1 MKKTTDLSGID
12 YAKLAMAYGVVA
24 IHAESHYL
32 SASHWG
38 DAVEW
43 LIRLAVPFF
52 FAVTGFFTAR
62 EIEGR
67 TSAEA
72 SHLLRSH
79 SRRRFLL
86 FLKWSALY
94 LPMAL
99 FFARKSTMEEAVRI
113 LETYA
118 LGGSLGIAMF
128 VWFIY
133 STAIVFLLLS
143 LTGGRRGGLSALAG
157 LFVIIYAAGWCTN
170 NGVICYNF
178 YVDQITTGALG
189 GGIYMMAGMGI
200 YKIRGAIA
208 AHRLPLIGL
217 ATGASILLFYLG
229 LPFGELIGGL
239 GLLVWGVTARI
250 PAGAASMTARR
261 MSMWVYFTHT
271 WWMAAVAAAMKL
283 GMPSE
288 APLNFAI
295 MAAGATLTSLI
306 CVAVAKRVAWVGAL
320 VR

>member
-1 MKKTTDLSGID
+1 MKKTADLAGID
-12 YAKLAMAYGVVA
+12 YVKLAMAYCVVA

-32 SASHWG
+32 VASHWG

-52 FAVTGFFTAR
+52 FAVTGFFTAK
-62 EIEGR
+62 ELEGR
-67 TSAEA
+67 TVAEA
-72 SHLLRSH
+72 RQTLRSH
-79 SRRRFLL
+79 SRRRFVL

-99 FFARKSTMEEAVRI
+99 FFARKSTVEEALRI
-113 LETYA
+113 AETYV

-143 LTGGRRGGLSALAG
+143 LTGGRRSGLAVMAG
-157 LFVIIYAAGWCTN
+157 LFVIAYIAGWCTN
-170 NGVICYNF
+170 HGVTEYNF
-178 YVDQITTGALG
+178 YVDHISTGALG
-189 GGIYMMAGMGI
+189 GGIYMMAGMSVF
-200 YKIRGAIA
+200 KFRDTLAKHRIA
-208 AHRLPLIGL
+208 AICIALVLSVAL
-217 ATGASILLFYLG
+217 FLLK
-229 LPFGELIGGL
+229 LPFGELAGGI
-239 GLLVWGVTARI
+239 GLLVWGVTAQI
-250 PAGAASMTARR
+250 PSTTASMQARR

-271 WWMAAVAAAMKL
+271 WWMVAVAAAMKL

-295 MAAGATLTSLI
+295 MAAGATVTSLI
-306 CVAVAKRVAWVGAL
+306 CVALAKRVAWVGAL